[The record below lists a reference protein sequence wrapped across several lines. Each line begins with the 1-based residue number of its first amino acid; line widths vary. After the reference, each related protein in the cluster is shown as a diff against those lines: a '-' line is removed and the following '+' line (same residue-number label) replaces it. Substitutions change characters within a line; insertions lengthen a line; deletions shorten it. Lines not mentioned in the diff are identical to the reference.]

1 MSAFAK
7 GVLVGVAGTLVV
19 TGLAVAVG
27 GKLVWD
33 GLRLAKQA
41 IGAEAAEA
49 SETKTFPIQ
58 GLRKISVSTGVG
70 DVTVE
75 AADVPAVQ
83 VTVRRVAKADTL
95 KAAQER
101 LKEVQWSAQ
110 VYRGVLVLRQ
120 DTDNRRDEMGRELH
134 FTVRVPKKASLRTRA
149 RTGIG
154 ALTLTGLNG
163 PTTGEAGVGD
173 VHARDLGGNLNLES
187 GTGDVIVEGGHGP
200 LKAEAGVGAVRVHG
214 RKDALDL
221 KTGTG
226 DIEAD
231 VAALAAP
238 AELETGI
245 GNIVLTTTRK
255 GDVKFDLHAG
265 IGQVKNGIAS
275 AKPAPGKAQDETILV
290 LGKGKHLV
298 SATTGTGDIR
308 IVPAD

>member
-1 MSAFAK
+1 MRAFAK

-19 TGLAVAVG
+19 TGVG
-27 GKLVWD
+27 GKLMWD

-41 IGAEAAEA
+41 IGAETAEA
-49 SETKTFPIQ
+49 SESKTYSIQ
-58 GLRKISVSTGVG
+58 GLRKVSVSTGVG

-75 AADVPAVQ
+75 AADIPAVQ
-83 VTVRRVAKADTL
+83 VLVRRVAKADTL
-95 KAAQER
+95 TAAKER
-101 LKEVQWSAQ
+101 LKEVRWSAQ

-134 FTVRVPKKASLRTRA
+134 FTVRVPKKATLRTRA

-154 ALTLTGLNG
+154 QLTLTGLNG
-163 PTTGEAGVGD
+163 STTGEAGVGD
-173 VHARDLGGNLNLES
+173 VHARDTAGPLSLES
-187 GTGDVIVEGGHGP
+187 GTGDVIVDGGHGP

-245 GNIVLTTTRK
+245 GNIVLTTTRR

-275 AKPAPGKAQDETILV
+275 AKPAPGKGNDETILV
-290 LGKGKHLV
+290 LGKGQHLV